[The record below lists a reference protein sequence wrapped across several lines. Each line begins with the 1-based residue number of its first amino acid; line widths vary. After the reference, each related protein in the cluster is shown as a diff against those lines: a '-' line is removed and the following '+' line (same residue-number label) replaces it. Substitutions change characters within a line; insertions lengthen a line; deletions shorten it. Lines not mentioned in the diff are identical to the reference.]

1 MKQSGCGKAK
11 ALTPDQVQLM
21 LDNAPSP
28 KYRALWAVQY
38 YTAARIGEA
47 LSLTW
52 AQVTDGT
59 ITFRKGDTKTKQ
71 TRQPATHPRLQQEL
85 DRYRQWWEQEHG
97 EVQMDHFLFHTSD
110 SLTQPQTRQTADR
123 ALKRTAEAL
132 GIKGVSTHTFRR
144 SAAQAVVN
152 AGVPVFQAMAVT
164 GHKSIQAFQQ
174 YLDFSAADLQ
184 TCHAVL

>member
-1 MKQSGCGKAK
+1 MKIQGHGKAT
-11 ALTPDQVQLM
+11 AFTPDQVQLM

-38 YTAARIGEA
+38 YCAARIGET

-52 AQVTDGT
+52 AQVQDGT

-85 DRYRQWWEQEHG
+85 DRYQQHWEQEHG

-123 ALKRTAEAL
+123 ALKRTAESL
-132 GIKGVSTHTFRR
+132 GIKGASTHSFRR

-152 AGVPVFQAMAVT
+152 AGVPVFKAMAIT
-164 GHKSIQAFQQ
+164 NHKSVASFQE
-174 YLDFSAADLQ
+174 YIDLKAADLEL
-184 TCHAVL
+184 CHAVL